1 MGALVKQP
9 HGGAIYH
16 ASKGETKNPNG
27 RPRKLALAMK
37 AQGYQMQDIDKT
49 IENLLAMT
57 VDELKAVDN
66 NPEATVLEKTIAK
79 AIGKSIEKGSLYSL
93 ETLLSRRFGKPRETA
108 IMQTE
113 MQVVHK
119 VKLG

>member
-1 MGALVKQP
+1 MPLVKQP
-9 HGGAIYH
+9 HGGAIYL
-16 ASKGETKNPNG
+16 AEKGETRNPNG
-27 RPRKLALAMK
+27 RPKPLALKMK
-37 AQGYQMQDIDKT
+37 AQGYQLQDVDKT

-57 VDELKAVDN
+57 LDELKAVYN

-108 IMQTE
+108 MVQTE
-113 MQVVHK
+113 MEVVHRIK
-119 VKLG
+119 IG